1 MLIEPKQFVIPTFA
15 EYLIT
20 KRAVLLTI
28 LIAMDIP
35 SGLVNKVLNYL
46 LRQADAGDTE
56 AEELLDELN
65 ELNESVQAEKE
76 LKSR

>member
-1 MLIEPKQFVIPTFA
+1 MVPTFTA
-15 EYLIT
+15 YLIT

-28 LIAMDIP
+28 LIAMNIP
-35 SGLVNKVLNYL
+35 NELLNKVLNYL

-65 ELNESVQAEKE
+65 ELNESAQAK
-76 LKSR
+76 KN

>member
-1 MLIEPKQFVIPTFA
+1 MNIPN
-15 EYLIT
+15 E
-20 KRAVLLTI
+20 
-28 LIAMDIP
+28 
-35 SGLVNKVLNYL
+35 LVNKVLNYL

-76 LKSR
+76 LKSREP